1 MHVSGC
7 KTWHTHGAAGR
18 KVAGKSSGTR
28 RNPPATG
35 TKTYGRLKLQ
45 TKATA
50 AKLDLA
56 IRKWIAIEEKYGT
69 NSPEY
74 RRQAAIVNRL
84 EKKEN
89 ERYVAEDYAK
99 HGRYR

>member
-1 MHVSGC
+1 MHVPGC

-28 RNPPATG
+28 RNPPASG
-35 TKTYGRLKLQ
+35 TKTYGRLNKQ
-45 TKATA
+45 KKATM
-50 AKLDLA
+50 AKLDSA

-74 RRQAAIVNRL
+74 LRQAGIVHQL
-84 EKKEN
+84 EKKEI
-89 ERYVAEDYAK
+89 ELL
-99 HGRYR
+99 G

>member
-1 MHVSGC
+1 MHVPGC

-28 RNPPATG
+28 RNPPASG

-45 TKATA
+45 RRATEN
-50 AKLDLA
+50 KTLLA
-56 IRKWIAIEEKYGT
+56 IRKWIAIEEKYGK

-84 EKKEN
+84 ENLGEKQ
-89 ERYVAEDYAK
+89 YAAEDYAK